1 MHCLPQHKFRG
12 LNRQTLNALRIKGD
26 RQRAVS
32 LLGSRGFGGRGQG
45 DYSFCTSYRTVP
57 RFLYQ
62 RRMFFNDLT
71 VRGTSLVPGSTLR
84 ENNSVTLEH
93 QACDVAKRFKVSRF
107 QVAGPAP
114 SFFPSFSSL
123 CQSLGLVHV
132 MNRATFQFVP
142 DTVFVLLWSELYKHL
157 YCYSWASTN
166 CTRR

>member
-1 MHCLPQHKFRG
+1 MPPLRPVLFRDALPSATQISRTEQANPERTADQG
-12 LNRQTLNALRIKGD
+12 GSAKGCVT
-26 RQRAVS
+26 A
-32 LLGSRGFGGRGQG
+32 G
-45 DYSFCTSYRTVP
+45 DYRTVP

-142 DTVFVLLWSELYKHL
+142 DTEPTGNTYALMRLQYRLNRDEGVSY
-157 YCYSWASTN
+157 A
-166 CTRR
+166 